1 MIRVG
6 AGERTEEI
14 AELLLALPAVVKT
27 RIVGPHGELIADR
40 TTLASTLPK
49 FLFHLASP
57 REITGKTLGQPLGR
71 LQRAP
76 GRMQASVMQTGF
88 IGKTCDVGGCPAA
101 LFGHSLRTG
110 GGLMLAQTDVSSEI
124 SSRLLSG
131 SKPTLGTDYY

>member
-14 AELLLALPAVVKT
+14 AELLLAHPAVAKT
-27 RIVGPHGELIADR
+27 RIVGPHGELITDR

-49 FLFHLASP
+49 SLLHFLAPIREVVLASP

-76 GRMQASVMQTGF
+76 GRMQASLMQTGF
-88 IGKTCDVGGCPAA
+88 IGKTCDVGGCPAE

-110 GGLMLAQTDVSSEI
+110 GGLMLALTDVCI
-124 SSRLLSG
+124 GR
-131 SKPTLGTDYY
+131 